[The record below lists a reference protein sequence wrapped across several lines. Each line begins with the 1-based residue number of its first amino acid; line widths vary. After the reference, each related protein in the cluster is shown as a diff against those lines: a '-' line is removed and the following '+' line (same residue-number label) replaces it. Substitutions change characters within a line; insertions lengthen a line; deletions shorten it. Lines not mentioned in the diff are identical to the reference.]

1 MRRAALTVL
10 GVTMLALAGGMVS
23 AAGPASAAEGRDLFP
38 QVISLP
44 NGWQPEG
51 IATGKGN
58 SVYSGSR
65 ATGAIWKGDLRT
77 GQGDVFV
84 DPPAGGGAALG
95 MKVDNRN
102 RLFVA
107 GGGTGTASVYDA
119 GSGELLRRYAL
130 TAAPTFVN
138 DVVVT
143 RRAAYFTDSMR
154 RQLYVLDLGRRGE
167 LPATA
172 RTLPLTGDIQ
182 LEPAGGFELNGIESA
197 GRRLI
202 AVHSAQGKLFA
213 IDPRDGDTE
222 AIEVAGGDGLGGSD
236 FANGDGLLMH
246 GGRTL
251 YVVQNRLNRIAV
263 VRLDRDLGEGRITG
277 YLTDSD
283 FDVPT
288 TIARK
293 GRFLWAVNAR
303 FNTPPTPDTEYDI
316 VRVSP

>member
-1 MRRAALTVL
+1 MKRILTIALLLLLAAP
-10 GVTMLALAGGMVS
+10 AAAGG
-23 AAGPASAAEGRDLFP
+23 RFP
-38 QVISLP
+38 ETIPLP
-44 NGWQPEG
+44 DGWQPEG

-58 SVYSGSR
+58 AVYSGSR

-77 GQGDVFV
+77 GQGDVLV
-84 DPPAGGGAALG
+84 AAPAGGGAALG

-119 GSGELLRRYAL
+119 ASGELLRSYAL
-130 TAAPTFVN
+130 TAPPTFVN

-143 RRAAYFTDSMR
+143 KRAAYFTDSMR

-167 LPATA
+167 LPAAA

-197 GRRLI
+197 GKRLV

-213 IDPRDGDTE
+213 IDPRTGDTE
-222 AIEVAGGDGLGGSD
+222 AIEVEGGDGDGGSD

-263 VRLDRDLGEGRITG
+263 ARLDRDLGAGRITG

-288 TIARK
+288 TIAKK
-293 GRFLWAVNAR
+293 GGFLWAVNAR
-303 FNTPPTPDTEYDI
+303 FNTPPTPTTEYDI
-316 VRVSP
+316 VRVSR